1 MCKMSLLRLI
11 AISLDTMDL
20 STVGLLLGMIALGF
34 RHGFDWD
41 HIAAITDITSTTTS
55 GHTEVDV
62 PVGAPVT
69 PHGHDTREQRGH
81 MHQHQAAPGF
91 RHAFGESRWAHEQR
105 HAVGL
110 GSLYAFGHATVVFV
124 LGVFALLLG
133 AILPAWVDPILQ
145 KVVGVTLVL
154 LGAWVIYS
162 VIQYL
167 RGRGE
172 FRMRSRWMLVFD
184 LARNAWGRLQARIHG
199 HQHTPSAHATQ
210 YGPKTAF
217 GVGMIHGLG
226 AETGSQ
232 ALLLAGVAG
241 VSGATG
247 IVVLL
252 AFIVGLLLSN
262 TLIAV
267 VSASGFIG
275 AQRMRTLYVI
285 VGAFAGT
292 ASLVIGLIFIGGLG
306 TVLPDLQEL
315 IFGKG

>member
-1 MCKMSLLRLI
+1 M
-11 AISLDTMDL
+11 AA
-20 STVGLLLGMIALGF
+20 LLLGMAALGF

-69 PHGHDTREQRGH
+69 PHGHDASEQRGH
-81 MHQHQAAPGF
+81 VHQHTAAPS
-91 RHAFGESRWAHEQR
+91 RAHAFGESRWAHEQR

-110 GSLYAFGHATVVFV
+110 ASLYAFGHAFVVFI
-124 LGVFALLLG
+124 LGVSALILG
-133 AILPAWVDPILQ
+133 AILPPWVDPILE

-162 VIQYL
+162 VVQYM
-167 RGRGE
+167 RGKGE

-184 LARNAWGRLQARIHG
+184 LARNAWDRLQARIHG
-199 HQHTPSAHATQ
+199 HEHTPSAHSTQ

-232 ALLLAGVAG
+232 ALLLAGIAG
-241 VSGATG
+241 VTGATG

-252 AFIVGLLLSN
+252 AFIVGLVFAN
-262 TLIAV
+262 TLVAV

-275 AQRMRTLYVI
+275 AQRMRTVYVI
-285 VGAFAGT
+285 VGAFAGS
-292 ASLVIGLIFIGGLG
+292 ASLLIGLIFIGGFG
-306 TVLPDLQEL
+306 TVLPDLQQV
-315 IFGKG
+315 IFGGS